1 MKLGPLRAAIRGT
14 KGNPQIVTRLT
25 ADGPEI
31 TLALQKTLLLTSL
44 EEAYPGG
51 KGVETNLT
59 FDENTAILAPEDQA
73 FQARPGFYGVPSETA
88 AEAAPEPLDE
98 PFELDLGGLDLTAE
112 PAAAAPAATSTGLD
126 DLFV

>member
-14 KGNPQIVTRLT
+14 KGNPLIVTRLT

-44 EEAYPGG
+44 EDAYPGG
-51 KGVETNLT
+51 KAVETGLT
-59 FDENTAILAPEDQA
+59 FDEGTGILQAEGGAVAAPSAPAAIP
-73 FQARPGFYGVPSETA
+73 
-88 AEAAPEPLDE
+88 AAPEPLDE

-112 PAAAAPAATSTGLD
+112 PAPAQPSTGLD
-126 DLFV
+126 DLLI